1 MEGEGSK
8 DSSRSKHLLS
18 KFDAKS
24 NFDGVDST
32 WMKSYAIT
40 DKFFSAG
47 MVNDWYL
54 SSILGL
60 FFGQSFIPENP
71 IINTGQIVSY

>member
-32 WMKSYAIT
+32 WIKSYAIT

-54 SSILGL
+54 SSI
-60 FFGQSFIPENP
+60 GQSFIPENP